1 MIVTIAQMKSDIA
14 GKMKGTSI
22 REVKDFYGTVRS
34 AANRMLAR
42 IDPEETRRTATM
54 TTPFF
59 DCLDEYAI
67 PSDYKRALDIRP
79 QANRTQLPGRSHFR
93 GTSPRQFGERL
104 DPNSFALKWNNGVRT
119 MQAKALPTG
128 NVVQMDSFDSAT
140 ANGSWAAFG
149 DASGLYTEVLN
160 YVEGSGALGFNISG
174 STGASYI
181 ENSTAAVAD
190 LSALLYED
198 SSFMMVWI
206 PIGQSVISGVP
217 QFTSFKLRRGSS
229 ASAYREAS
237 ATVRADG
244 TAFQDGWNL
253 LKFDWYSASV
263 TGSPDNTKNTY
274 RRLTVNTVIGTV
286 ISGFLVD
293 NWTNSLGTL
302 YEMDYY
308 SEYMFRSAA
317 GTWKPIPTLDT
328 DLVNVG
334 PNSYEILLAEMMIDV
349 TMQIRTGAVRAT
361 ELADWRLMLNGQ
373 PQSRYVKDPPFHGLY
388 ADYTK
393 QFPSS
398 AIVTTTSTYTY
409 DV

>member
-14 GKMKGTSI
+14 GKMKGTSV
-22 REVKDFYGTVRS
+22 REIKDFYGTVRS
-34 AANRMLAR
+34 AANRMTAR
-42 IDPEETRRTATM
+42 IDPEETRRTVVL

-59 DCLDEYAI
+59 DCLDEYAA
-67 PSDYKRALDIRP
+67 PTDYKRPLDIRP
-79 QANRTQLPGRSHFR
+79 TANRAKLPGNSHFM
-93 GTSPRQFGERL
+93 GTSPRQFAERL

-119 MQAKALPTG
+119 LQAKALPTG
-128 NVVQMDSFDSAT
+128 SVVQMDSFDSAT

-174 STGASYI
+174 STGVSYI
-181 ENSTAAVAD
+181 ENSTAAVTD
-190 LSALLYED
+190 LSALLFED
-198 SSFMMVWI
+198 SSFIMSYI
-206 PIGQSVISGVP
+206 PAGMSASV
-217 QFTSFKLRRGSS
+217 TSYALRRGSS
-229 ASAYREAS
+229 SSAYRSAT
-237 ATVRADG
+237 ATVRSDG

-253 LKFDWYSASV
+253 IKFDWSSASV
-263 TGSPDNTKNTY
+263 AGSPDNANNTY
-274 RRLTVNTVIGTV
+274 RRLTVNTAVGTA
-286 ISGFLVD
+286 IPGMLVD

-308 SEYMFRSAA
+308 SEYMFRSAT

-334 PNSYEILLAEMMIDV
+334 PNSYEILMAEMMIEV
-349 TMQIRTGAVRAT
+349 TMQVRTGAVRAT

-388 ADYTK
+388 SDYNK

-398 AIVTTTSTYTY
+398 AILTVTRTY
-409 DV
+409 DFDL